1 MRFSITRMDPRCRW
15 LWLST
20 LLTAAAW
27 TATGSAA
34 QLGWSVRTWQIPDG
48 STNTVTGVAQ
58 SPNGYLWIAT
68 TAGLNQFD
76 GVRFENHAFGRPF
89 GLADSRVRMLLAGRG
104 GLWAAFDDSVVYL
117 KSGAPPRVIRENIPS
132 LRAESMVEDDQ
143 GALWIGY
150 RSGRICR
157 IADGTVTLLKAE
169 AGVPMLSG
177 EQPSLA
183 IDNTGQL
190 WVATGTRIGVIR
202 HGRFT
207 GMVQAPSTSF
217 VARARDGGL
226 WVCSG
231 FTLYKYT
238 REDGL
243 KRLADVPIHRSGTEQ
258 MRLFEDRRGALW
270 IGTTTGGLF
279 RFDDSGIENIATP
292 QARITCLAEDQEGNL
307 WAGSD
312 AGLDRVSPR
321 AIEVEGSETG
331 LPLGSVGSIGQAP
344 DGRIWAVMVNG
355 SLMVRTDGR
364 WEAAPFSFE
373 GVANCVAIEP
383 SGAIWIGTRNRRLYC
398 WKSGRLASW
407 NAATG
412 MDSLIITAL
421 LTSKSGDLWIGSS
434 SPASVLCLRA
444 GHFIKFVIPRGLGQI
459 DAIVE
464 DQKGSI
470 WMGRSGQGGL
480 LRVTADQLIDET
492 PLVGNVPIH
501 ALWVAPDDS
510 LWMSI
515 YGRGIGRLKDRRLTQ
530 IATKKG
536 LYDDYI
542 SQIVPDDRGWLW
554 FGSDHGIFKNERREL
569 QEAADGKLAR
579 VQSVHYGGDEG
590 LPPLQAKYGLSP
602 SAIRS
607 RDGRLW
613 LTMATGLA
621 VIHPERIRE
630 RLGPPPVRI
639 ERTLVDD
646 KAVATA
652 SNYFAGA
659 ESRGAEPAPIPTL
672 PPDYHRLEFDF
683 TALTFSSPESARF
696 RYRLDDFDEDWNE
709 TTDPRR
715 AIYPRLPA
723 GNYRFRVMACNADG
737 IWNEQGASTSVA
749 VAPFVWQT
757 WWFRAAAALASAA
770 TLLLSVRYV
779 AFRRLR
785 RRLEALEQRTAL
797 DRERARI
804 ARDIHDDLGHG
815 LTQIVLLSDLT
826 MLEQLP
832 ADELDSQ
839 LRQIAATARQG
850 IKSLDE
856 TVWAINPRNDTLP
869 DVIDYLGQF
878 AVQSVRSAGIHCRLD
893 LPDHPPALP
902 VPAEVR
908 HSLFLAVKEAVNNV
922 LRHAGA
928 SNVALTIALCGE
940 EITITVAD
948 DGRGFDSANGHAGQ
962 NGEAG
967 QDGLRN
973 MKQRMLDIG
982 GKFQVQSTP
991 GMGTRISLNFSVARP
1006 KRGPLS
1012 LLEHRESDADHSFH
1026 R

>member
-1 MRFSITRMDPRCRW
+1 MLLSITQVDPRCRS
-15 LWLST
+15 LWLAT
-20 LLTAAAW
+20 LLTVAAW
-27 TATGSAA
+27 TATGSAT

-58 SPNGYLWIAT
+58 SPDGYLWVAT
-68 TAGLNQFD
+68 LAGLNQFD
-76 GVRFENHAFGRPF
+76 GVRFESHAFGRPF
-89 GLADSRVRMLLAGRG
+89 GLADSRVRMLLACRG
-104 GLWAAFDDSVVYL
+104 GLWAAFDGSVVYL

-132 LRAESMVEDDQ
+132 TRAESMVEDDQ

-150 RSGRICR
+150 RSGTICR
-157 IADGTVTLLKAE
+157 IADGRVTVLKGD

-190 WVATGTRIGVIR
+190 WAAPGTRIGVIR
-202 HGRFT
+202 NGRFT
-207 GMVQAPSTSF
+207 EIVQAPSTSF
-217 VARARDGGL
+217 LARARGGGL
-226 WVCSG
+226 WICSG
-231 FTLYKYT
+231 FTLYQYT
-238 REDGL
+238 QQGGL
-243 KRLADVPIHRSGTEQ
+243 KALADLPIHRPGTEQ

-270 IGTTTGGLF
+270 SGTTTGGLF
-279 RFDDSGIENIATP
+279 RVYGSAIETIATP
-292 QARITCLAEDQEGNL
+292 QPLVTCLGAAREES
-307 WAGSD
+307 AGSD
-312 AGLDRVSPR
+312 AGLIAPAVGNEWKSRRIASAQSARSDWADGLMSDDQRV
-321 AIEVEGSETG
+321 A
-331 LPLGSVGSIGQAP
+331 
-344 DGRIWAVMVNG
+344 DGV
-355 SLMVRTDGR
+355 TDGR
-364 WEAAPFSFE
+364 WEPTFPLRAP
-373 GVANCVAIEP
+373 GPGDGP
-383 SGAIWIGTRNRRLYC
+383 SGAIWIR
-398 WKSGRLASW
+398 
-407 NAATG
+407 
-412 MDSLIITAL
+412 
-421 LTSKSGDLWIGSS
+421 TSKPAFIAAEVRSARVVERSAAWAPVIGHIHRAGVWIGSS

-444 GHFIKFVIPRGLGQI
+444 GPFIKFKIPRGFGQI
-459 DAIVE
+459 DSIVE
-464 DQKGSI
+464 DQKGNI

-492 PLVGNVPIH
+492 PLVGNVPVH

-515 YGRGIGRLKDRRLTQ
+515 YGRGLGRLKERRLTQ
-530 IATKKG
+530 IATNKG

-542 SQIVPDDRGWLW
+542 SQIVPDDRGWCW

-569 QEAADGKLAR
+569 QDVADGKLAR

-607 RDGRLW
+607 QDGRLW

-621 VIHPERIRE
+621 VIHPYRIRE
-630 RLGPPPVRI
+630 PLGPPPVQI
-639 ERTLVDD
+639 ERILVDD
-646 KAVATA
+646 KAVVTA
-652 SNYFAGA
+652 MNYFVGA
-659 ESRGAEPAPIPTL
+659 ERDGAEPAAILKL

-683 TALTFSSPESARF
+683 TALTFSSPESVRF
-696 RYRLDDFDEDWNE
+696 RYQLEGFDEDWNE

-723 GNYRFRVMACNADG
+723 ANYSFRVMACNADG
-737 IWNEQGASTSVA
+737 IWNEQGASASVV

-757 WWFRAAAALASAA
+757 WWFRAAAVLVSAA
-770 TLLLSVRYV
+770 TLLLLVRYV

-826 MLEQLP
+826 MLEQLS

-839 LRQIAATARQG
+839 LGQIAATARQG

-878 AVQSVRSAGIHCRLD
+878 VVQSVRSAGIHCQLD
-893 LPDHPPALP
+893 LPDHPPSLP
-902 VPAEVR
+902 VPSEVR

-922 LRHAGA
+922 LRHARA
-928 SNVALTIALCGE
+928 SNVALTIALSGE
-940 EITITVAD
+940 EMTITVAD

-982 GKFQVQSTP
+982 GRFQVETSS
-991 GMGTRISLNFSVARP
+991 GAGTRISLTVTVARP

>member
-1 MRFSITRMDPRCRW
+1 MLLSITQVAPRCRW
-15 LWLST
+15 IWLST
-20 LLTAAAW
+20 LLTGAAW

-34 QLGWSVRTWQIPDG
+34 QLGWSVRTWQISDG
-48 STNTVTGVAQ
+48 STNLVTGVAQ
-58 SPNGYLWIAT
+58 SPDGYLWIAT
-68 TAGLNQFD
+68 SAGLNQFD
-76 GVRFENHAFGRPF
+76 GVRFENHAFGAPF
-89 GLADSRVRMLLAGRG
+89 GLADSRVRMLLASRG
-104 GLWAAFDDSVVYL
+104 GLWAAFDGSAVYL
-117 KSGAPPRVIRENIPS
+117 KSGAPPRVIRENVPGT
-132 LRAESMVEDDQ
+132 RAESMVEDDQ
-143 GALWIGY
+143 GALWIAY
-150 RSGRICR
+150 RSGAICR
-157 IADGTVTLLKAE
+157 IADGKVTVLKAD
-169 AGVPMLSG
+169 AGLPMLSG

-190 WVATGTRIGVIR
+190 WIATGTRLGVIR
-202 HGRFT
+202 NGRFT
-207 GMVQAPSTSF
+207 EMVQAPSTSF
-217 VARARDGGL
+217 LARARGGGL

-238 REDGL
+238 QQGGL
-243 KRLADVPIHRSGTEQ
+243 KALADLPIHRPGTEPI
-258 MRLFEDRRGALW
+258 RLFEDRRGALW

-292 QARITCLAEDQEGNL
+292 QARITCLGEDREGNL

-312 AGLDRVSPR
+312 AGLDRVSLR
-321 AIEVEGSETG
+321 AIELEGSETG
-331 LPLGSVGSIGQAP
+331 LPLGSVGSIGQTP

-364 WEAAPFSFE
+364 WEPAPFTFE
-373 GVANCVAIEP
+373 GVANCLAIEP
-383 SGAIWIGTRNRRLYC
+383 SGAIWIGTRNRQLHC
-398 WKSGRLASW
+398 WKSGRLTSW
-407 NAATG
+407 NAAAG
-412 MDSLIITAL
+412 MNSLIITAL
-421 LTSKSGDLWIGSS
+421 LVSKSGDLWIGST
-434 SPASVLCLRA
+434 SPDSVQCLRA
-444 GHFIKFVIPRGLGQI
+444 GHFIKVKIPRMSGQI

-464 DQKGSI
+464 DQKGNI

-480 LRVTADQLIDET
+480 LRVSANQLIDET
-492 PLVGNVPIH
+492 LLVGNTPVH

-510 LWMSI
+510 LWMGI
-515 YGRGIGRLKDRRLTQ
+515 YGRGLGRLKERRLTL
-530 IATKKG
+530 IAAKQG
-536 LYDDYI
+536 LYEDYI
-542 SQIVPDDRGWLW
+542 SQIVSDDRGWLW
-554 FGSDHGIFKNERREL
+554 FGGDHGIFKNERREL
-569 QEAADGKLAR
+569 QDVADGKLAR

-602 SAIRS
+602 SSIRS

-630 RLGPPPVRI
+630 PLGPPPVQI

-652 SNYFAGA
+652 INYFAGA
-659 ESRGAEPAPIPTL
+659 ESNGAEPASMLKL

-683 TALTFSSPESARF
+683 TALTFNSPESVRF
-696 RYRLDDFDEDWNE
+696 RYRLEGFDEEWNE
-709 TTDPRR
+709 STGPRR

-723 GNYRFRVMACNADG
+723 GNYSFRVRACNADG
-737 IWNEQGASTSVA
+737 IWNEQGASASVV

-757 WWFRAAAALASAA
+757 WWFRAAVALVSAA
-770 TLLLSVRYV
+770 TLLLLVRYV

-878 AVQSVRSAGIHCRLD
+878 AVQSVRSAGIRCQLD

-902 VPAEVR
+902 VPSEVR

-922 LRHAGA
+922 LRHASA
-928 SNVALTIALCGE
+928 NNVALTIALCGE

-962 NGEAG
+962 NGESG

-973 MKQRMLDIG
+973 MKQRMLEIG
-982 GKFQVQSTP
+982 GRFQVESSP
-991 GMGTRISLNFSVARP
+991 GAGTRISLTVSVARP

-1012 LLEHRESDADHSFH
+1012 LQQHRESDADHSFH